1 MRKKL
6 LTAVL
11 LCGIIAMSCGC
22 DLNVKR
28 NDGESDNSQSN
39 QTISTDN
46 GSVDNGSADNTP
58 ADNGSADTGSSD
70 NGSSNSENDSENA
83 DSEAE
88 IERKPVLVCSENSFA
103 AIRTSIMDTD
113 GELLFAAKDNNG
125 AWGYINTSGEWVIQP
140 QFANAY
146 NFSCG
151 YAAVYGA
158 DGKAHFIDKSG
169 NYCVGDY
176 DGIYN
181 WGGFNGFNHGYA
193 RVYKGDE
200 YQIVDTEGN
209 VVDSAQTTLWE
220 EYKNRYLPGFI
231 TGSDEEKSIHW
242 YSYCGG
248 DDNDNI
254 IATDFGILT
263 RVSAF
268 NYKGE
273 EIQTDDGMDYEW
285 KWSRD
290 KTIYMARGKLV
301 YIFNDKHEQISSF
314 DAFDLYYEWEAVKA
328 VSNSCFVQKS
338 AGGYTIYDFN
348 YTEIATV
355 SAEELY
361 DLGNDLFLIKNNVG
375 NYAIIDKKGTELV
388 PYTIGREPVKFS
400 ADRGS
405 EYILEI
411 NGKDYVVLWYPNAEV
426 EIGEKPAYEF
436 FDIEEKTFVE
446 MDGIYATYMPFAF
459 NVNGK
464 AMLLE
469 KDGLLMTEQGIQY
482 LAHEPLNDIYYVTT
496 PYPEINSFA
505 FGENFDQKF
514 CFENNIYIVKDGEM
528 RIGHIEY

>member
-1 MRKKL
+1 MNKKL

-11 LCGIIAMSCGC
+11 LCSIITMSCGC
-22 DLNVKR
+22 NQNAQV
-28 NDGESDNSQSN
+28 NNENESSLDEQTTVSDSVSSDSASQD
-39 QTISTDN
+39 T
-46 GSVDNGSADNTP
+46 GSQDSSSAQNGSAVGGNT
-58 ADNGSADTGSSD
+58 S
-70 NGSSNSENDSENA
+70 A
-83 DSEAE
+83 DSESSSVDISAE
-88 IERKPVLVCSENSFA
+88 KETREPVLVCSENSFA
-103 AIRTSIMDTD
+103 SIRTDIMDTD
-113 GELLFAAKDNNG
+113 GELLLAAKDSSG

-140 QFANAY
+140 QFADAY

-169 NYCVGDY
+169 NLCVGDY

-200 YQIVDTEGN
+200 YQIIDTEGN
-209 VVDSAQTTLWE
+209 VIDSANSRLLKENARDKNLGGSKASLW
-220 EYKNRYLPGFI
+220 YL
-231 TGSDEEKSIHW
+231 
-242 YSYCGG
+242 YCGG
-248 DDNDNI
+248 YPNLDI
-254 IATDFGILT
+254 IATDFGILST
-263 RVSAF
+263 RSAI

-273 EIQTDDGMDYEW
+273 EIQKDKGIDYEW

-348 YTEIATV
+348 YTEITTID
-355 SAEELY
+355 AEELY
-361 DLGNDLFLIKNNVG
+361 DLGDDMFLIKNNVG
-375 NYAIIDKKGTELV
+375 NYAIVDKTGTELV

-400 ADRGS
+400 ADSGS

-436 FDIEEKTFVE
+436 FDIEEKSIVE
-446 MDGIYATYMPFAF
+446 MDEIYATYIDYAF
-459 NVNGK
+459 NVSGT
-464 AMLLE
+464 AMILE
-469 KDGLLMTEQGIQY
+469 KDGLLLTNMGIQY
-482 LAHEPLNDIYYVTT
+482 LVHDEQTDTYNVTL
-496 PYPEINSFA
+496 PELLMKGLH
-505 FGENFDQKF
+505 FGGSFDQKF
-514 CFENNIYIVKDGEM
+514 CFENNLYIVDDIDY